1 MVQQVELRDI
11 QKTHNVLIVEDD
23 EADMLLLQRQL
34 RQIWPD
40 SKVLAVR
47 SLRDAY
53 EAYRKNNVD
62 LFLLDLN
69 LPDGYGPQ
77 TVHEVRKLSKQ
88 IPIVVVTGLG
98 NSITVSEA
106 LRLGANNVVLK
117 SQIMDPD
124 FADILQQNRDAKGK

>member
-1 MVQQVELRDI
+1 MVQQVDLRDI
-11 QKTHNVLIVEDD
+11 QSTHNVLIVEDD
-23 EADMLLLQRQL
+23 EADALLLQRQL
-34 RQIWPD
+34 RLIWPD
-40 SKVLAVR
+40 SKVLAVK

-53 EAYRKNNVD
+53 EVYRKNNVD

-77 TVHEVRKLSKQ
+77 TVHEVRKFSKQ

-124 FADILQQNRDAKGK
+124 FADILQQNRDVKGR